1 MNIRRIA
8 RHVRRSLTTYQPLID
23 IAISKEAILHN
34 LHTYQAHYPSLQFA
48 PVLKSNAYGHG
59 LNVVAE
65 ILDDENIAFFAVD
78 SLYEARQ
85 LRKNG
90 INSPIVIIGYVRPEY
105 IAASNLRRT
114 DYTIVDIEQLAELVL
129 LAKKSVRIHLKIDT
143 GMHRQGILPSDV
155 PEALQLIQSNPHVHL
170 VGVCSHFADADSK
183 ERTHTND
190 QIAVW
195 EEARALIRAQYPD
208 LEFEHIAAT
217 KGVPWSEAI
226 TANVARLGIGLYG
239 YDTSPSGA
247 EKLQGA
253 LSMRTFITSI
263 RTVPR
268 GDFVGYNATYVAE
281 DDVQIATVPTGYY
294 EGVNRRLSN
303 KASFTIRDQPAPIAG
318 RVSMNMTSIDVANIP
333 GVQRGDEVIVISN
346 ERSHSNSVE
355 KLAALADTTPYV
367 ILAGIPQ
374 HLRRIV
380 V

>member
-1 MNIRRIA
+1 
-8 RHVRRSLTTYQPLID
+8 
-23 IAISKEAILHN
+23 
-34 LHTYQAHYPSLQFA
+34 
-48 PVLKSNAYGHG
+48 
-59 LNVVAE
+59 
-65 ILDDENIAFFAVD
+65 VD

-105 IAASNLRRT
+105 IATSSLRHT
-114 DYTIVDIEQLAELVL
+114 DYTIVDIEQLAELAL
-129 LAKKSVRIHLKIDT
+129 LAKKNVRIHLKIDT
-143 GMHRQGILPSDV
+143 GMHRQGILPKDV
-155 PEALQLIQSNPHVHL
+155 SEALLLIESNPHIHL
-170 VGVCSHFADADSK
+170 VGICSHFADADNK
-183 ERTHTND
+183 NGTHTND
-190 QIAVW
+190 QISIW
-195 EEARALIRAQYPD
+195 EESRSAIRSKYPN

-217 KGVPWSEAI
+217 KGVPWSDSI

-239 YDTSPSGA
+239 YDTSPNGA

-281 DDVQIATVPTGYY
+281 GDVQIATVPTGYY

-303 KASFTIRDQPAPIAG
+303 KASFTVRNQPTPIAG
-318 RVSMNMTSIDVANIP
+318 RVSMNMTSIDVTNIP

-346 ERSHSNSVE
+346 DRSHSNSVE